1 MSFRYLPA
9 VILAAALLLP
19 GIVLADGS
27 IQAEPRDTILGTGLF
42 DDLPDG
48 VLAIGRDEDGSLY
61 MLSAPPR
68 NDAQG
73 HPLFPGPVIV
83 EPQVTF
89 PFGGG
94 RYKQ

>member
-1 MSFRYLPA
+1 MSFRHLPA
-9 VILAAALLLP
+9 VIFAAALILP
-19 GIVLADGS
+19 GFAFADGS
-27 IQAEPRDTILGTGLF
+27 LKTEPRDTILGTGLF

-68 NDAQG
+68 NDDQG
-73 HPLFPGPVIV
+73 YPLLPGPVIV
-83 EPQVTF
+83 EPQVTL